1 MQQCVIQR
9 RKHTMTTIAFV
20 GLGTMGY
27 PMAGH
32 LANAGLAVTVFNR
45 TRHKAEAWCAEFGG
59 TPASS
64 PAQAAKAADI
74 VLTCVGNDDDLRAV
88 VSGPEG
94 ILQGLESGAMLI
106 DHSTVSAQ
114 VSRELADCAA
124 DHGIRFVDAPV
135 SGGQQGAMN
144 GQLTIMCGGSA
155 ADVSSAETVM
165 RHYARAIT
173 HMGPVGNGQ
182 LTKMVNQICVAGLVQ
197 ALAEGLHFADK
208 AGLDLQKVMDA
219 VSQGAASSW
228 QMVNRHK
235 TMIAGEYEHG
245 FAVDWMRKDLAICQ
259 AEARQTGATLPVTAL
274 VDQLYAEVQA
284 MGGGRWDTSS
294 LLARLQKYK

>member
-1 MQQCVIQR
+1 
-9 RKHTMTTIAFV
+9 MTTIAFI

-32 LANAGLAVTVFNR
+32 LARAGFSVTVFNR
-45 TRHKAEAWCAEFGG
+45 TRSKAEAWCSEFSGNK
-59 TPASS
+59 ALS
-64 PAQAAKAADI
+64 PANAAKNADI
-74 VLTCVGNDDDLRAV
+74 VITCVGNDDDLREV
-88 VSGPEG
+88 
-94 ILQGLESGAMLI
+94 ITGLEGVLYGLKPGALLI
-106 DHSTVSAQ
+106 DHSTVSAS
-114 VSRELADCAA
+114 VSRELAGRVASA
-124 DHGIRFVDAPV
+124 GARFVDAPV
-135 SGGQQGAMN
+135 SGGQQGAIN
-144 GQLTIMCGGSA
+144 GQLTIMCGGSVT
-155 ADVSSAETVM
+155 DITDAELII

-197 ALAEGLHFADK
+197 ALAEGMHFAEK
-208 AGLDLQKVMDA
+208 ANLDVEKAMEA

-228 QMVNRHK
+228 QMLNRHK

-259 AEARQTGATLPVTAL
+259 NEARLTGATLPVTGL
-274 VDQLYAEVQA
+274 VDQFYAEVQA

-294 LLARLQKYK
+294 LLARLQRKE